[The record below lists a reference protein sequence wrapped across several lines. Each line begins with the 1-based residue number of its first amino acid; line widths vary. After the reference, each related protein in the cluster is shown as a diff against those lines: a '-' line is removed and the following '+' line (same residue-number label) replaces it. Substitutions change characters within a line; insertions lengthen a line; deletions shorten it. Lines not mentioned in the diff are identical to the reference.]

1 MAYRETYEEHEKRV
15 ARINR
20 SGPPKCKFFQR
31 GQCYKENCEFSHT
44 LHGST
49 ISKTPCRNYQVFSNN
64 KSKSLPDFSSKGYL
78 HDRKLNYNFFLF
90 RQEIVVSVRDVNSH
104 ILVQKEF

>member
-15 ARINR
+15 DRINR
-20 SGPPKCKFFQR
+20 SGPAKCRYFQR

-64 KSKSLPDFSSKGYL
+64 KSKSLPDFSSKAIYMIGNVTTTFSYSG
-78 HDRKLNYNFFLF
+78 RKL
-90 RQEIVVSVRDVNSH
+90 
-104 ILVQKEF
+104 

>member
-15 ARINR
+15 DRINR
-20 SGPPKCKFFQR
+20 SGPQVCRYFQR

-49 ISKTPCRNYQVFSNN
+49 ISKTPCRNYQVSLNN
-64 KSKSLPDFSSKGYL
+64 KSKSLPDFNIVKAIYMTVNFTTTFSYSG
-78 HDRKLNYNFFLF
+78 RKLSI
-90 RQEIVVSVRDVNSH
+90 RREM
-104 ILVQKEF
+104 